1 MPPLRTVGSLLTADR
16 NLLTE
21 MPWELEGIDLPAGFE
36 RVGPIFAHIDAPIP
50 AVVEALARE
59 DTPLVYLALGSS
71 ADRRLAL
78 TLARA
83 LGTLPVNV
91 VAPIR
96 HYLRPDDTVP
106 ENIHVT
112 DLLPTHRLGGL
123 VDAAV
128 IHGGQGTVQTACA
141 TGVPFVGM
149 GLQPEQT
156 WHVRACAS
164 RGNAIALSRKDAGT
178 PAFLDAGPDGNQPSI
193 PREAFVQCV
202 VEVHT

>member
-1 MPPLRTVGSLLTADR
+1 MAKWPHGQMDTAQNPNRRSDLGS
-16 NLLTE
+16 
-21 MPWELEGIDLPAGFE
+21 F
-36 RVGPIFAHIDAPIP
+36 
-50 AVVEALARE
+50 
-59 DTPLVYLALGSS
+59 GSS

-112 DLLPTHRLGGL
+112 DLLPAHPLGGL

-178 PAFLDAGPDGNQPSI
+178 PAFLAP
-193 PREAFVQCV
+193 
-202 VEVHT
+202 EVARGQGSL